1 MINQYEEEVKG
12 LDSSFEEDDE
22 VKSFP
27 EGNVASARHF
37 LAKREKLKRAE
48 ELALVESL
56 CNMSMQEAQQVRDNI
71 LDSLSL
77 TMPIL
82 FKSKVEYL
90 AKLEEMIEKEAEAER
105 LSAETIAEADIEY
118 EFVERL
124 EIYSLL
130 RMRVPK
136 TNQQH
141 LRENTMLRVV
151 IPI

>member
-22 VKSFP
+22 VLSFP